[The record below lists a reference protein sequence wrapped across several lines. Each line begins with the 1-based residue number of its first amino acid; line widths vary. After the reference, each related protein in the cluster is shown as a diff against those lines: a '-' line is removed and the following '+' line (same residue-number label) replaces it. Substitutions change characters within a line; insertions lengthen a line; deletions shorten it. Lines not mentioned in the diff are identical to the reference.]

1 MAERE
6 MIKRTPLKRSTK
18 PIRSR
23 SKKTEKIYVKR
34 RKFVAEFLE
43 KHPWCQRCYEAFP
56 ETQSF
61 VNRSTEV
68 HEVISRARGG
78 DILEEDN
85 CRALCHECHMW
96 IHAHPRQATLDGW
109 LKSGKR
115 KIGALC

>member
-78 DILEEDN
+78 DILEDLHNIQEVETRTESVNRWTTEEPPCPCD
-85 CRALCHECHMW
+85 
-96 IHAHPRQATLDGW
+96 
-109 LKSGKR
+109 S
-115 KIGALC
+115 